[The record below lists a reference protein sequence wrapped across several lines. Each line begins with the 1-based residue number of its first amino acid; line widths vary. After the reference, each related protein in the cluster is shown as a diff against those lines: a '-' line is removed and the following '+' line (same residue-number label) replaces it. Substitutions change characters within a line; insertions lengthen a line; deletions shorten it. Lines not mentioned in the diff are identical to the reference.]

1 MRSPRSSG
9 NDDED
14 LKRRVDRQAVARLLR
29 LALPFRNL
37 LAIAGLLA
45 LASNGI
51 QLAVPLLVR
60 SGVETVQR
68 TGSVGAI
75 DREAGALVALV
86 LFGAAIGYVQF
97 LLAAYAGNRVTNDLR
112 ARLFAHLQRLPVAYF
127 DRTRSGE
134 LTSLLS
140 NDVSQLQT
148 ALTDDLVKL
157 AGNVVLL
164 TGGVVVA
171 VVINIGLTLVVLSL
185 LAIVISFFVVFGRAL
200 RKITR
205 QVLDRLAETMGA
217 MTEAIANI
225 RLVKAF
231 SREAWEDER
240 AAGRLA
246 EMLRL
251 AQSSAK
257 WEGMMGAVGGTGF
270 TLMLIGVAWYGGR
283 GVVSGALKLGDILG
297 FLAAILIISGPMAS
311 LASLY
316 TRLQRAVGA
325 AERLFGI
332 LDEPTEPID
341 RPDALPFPNGPSEVR
356 MGDLTF
362 AYVEGVPVLRDLDLV
377 LEAGKV
383 TALVGPSGSGKS
395 TVASL
400 LYRFYEPNRGSIE
413 IDGVPIDRIRRHA
426 LREAVGIVP
435 QDTVLF
441 NGTIRENLR
450 YGRLDATDTE
460 IEAAARE
467 ANVEEFVRGLPDR
480 YETMLGERGVNLSGG
495 QRQRVAIAR
504 ALLKDP
510 RILILD
516 EATSALDT
524 QGERLVQEA
533 LDRLMRGRTTLVI
546 AHRLSTVRD
555 AHRIAVLREGKVVE
569 EGSHGELVAREGAY
583 AELVRGA

>member
-1 MRSPRSSG
+1 MRSPGSSG
-9 NDDED
+9 TEDED
-14 LKRRVDRQAVARLLR
+14 LKRRVDRRAVARLLR

-37 LAIAGLLA
+37 LIVAGVLA
-45 LASNGI
+45 LLGNGV
-51 QLAVPLLVR
+51 QLAVPLLVQR
-60 SGVETVQR
+60 GVATVQR
-68 TGSVGAI
+68 TGQVGAV
-75 DREAGALVALV
+75 DSQAALLAVLVVLGAIL
-86 LFGAAIGYVQF
+86 GYIQF
-97 LLAAYAGNRVTNDLR
+97 LIAAYAGNRVTNDLR

-127 DRTRSGE
+127 DRKRSGE

-157 AGNVVLL
+157 VGNVVLL
-164 TGGVVVA
+164 GGGVVVA
-171 VVINIGLTLVVLSL
+171 VVIDWRLTLVVVAL
-185 LAIVISFFVVFGRAL
+185 LGGVMAFFVTFGRAL

-205 QVLDRLAETMGA
+205 EVLDKLAETMGA
-217 MTEAIANI
+217 MTEAIANV

-231 SREAWEDER
+231 SREPWEDER
-240 AAGRLA
+240 AGHRLA
-246 EMLRL
+246 EQLKL
-251 AQSSAK
+251 AQRSAR
-257 WEGMMGAVGGTGF
+257 WEGMMGSVGGAGF
-270 TLMLIGVAWYGGR
+270 TLMLVGVAWYGGR
-283 GVVSGALKLGDILG
+283 GVLSGTLQISDLLG

-316 TRLQRAVGA
+316 TRLQRALGA
-325 AERLFGI
+325 AERLFAI
-332 LDEPTEPID
+332 LDEPSEPHD
-341 RPDALPFPNGPSEVR
+341 RSDALPFPNGPSEVR
-356 MGDLTF
+356 VNDLVF
-362 AYVEGVPVLRDLDLV
+362 RYVEEVPVLQGLDLT

-395 TVASL
+395 TLASL
-400 LYRFYEPNRGSIE
+400 LYRFYEPNSGSIR
-413 IDGVPIDRIRRHA
+413 IDGVPIDHIRRHD
-426 LREAVGIVP
+426 LREAIGIVP

-450 YGRLDATDTE
+450 YGRLDATDAE
-460 IEAAARE
+460 IETAARE
-467 ANVEEFVRGLPDR
+467 ANVEEFVRTLPEG

-546 AHRLSTVRD
+546 AHRLSTVRE
-555 AHRIAVLREGKVVE
+555 AHRIAVLREGRVVE
-569 EGSHGELVAREGAY
+569 EGSHGELLAREGAY
-583 AELVRGA
+583 ADLVRGA